1 MSNCIFCDIVGGRA
15 PASIVFR
22 DEVCCSFMDTQPLNP
37 GHVLIVPN
45 KHVASIDDLDET
57 IGGHLFAIAQR
68 ITRAL
73 RRSGVRCEGVN
84 LFLADGEAAGQEVF
98 HVHLHIFPRFSN
110 DGFGLRP
117 GPSYS
122 KLPARDQLD
131 DLAAAIRARLADAS
145 P

>member
-1 MSNCIFCDIVGGRA
+1 
-15 PASIVFR
+15 
-22 DEVCCSFMDTQPLNP
+22 MDTQPVNP

-45 KHVASIDDLDET
+45 KHVSSIDDLDET

-68 ITRAL
+68 ITHAL
-73 RRSGVRCEGVN
+73 RRSGVHCEGVN
-84 LFLADGEAAGQEVF
+84 LFLADGGAAGQEVF
-98 HVHLHIFPRFSN
+98 HVHLHVFPRFSD
-110 DGFGLRP
+110 DGFGLLRP
-117 GPSYS
+117 GPSYG